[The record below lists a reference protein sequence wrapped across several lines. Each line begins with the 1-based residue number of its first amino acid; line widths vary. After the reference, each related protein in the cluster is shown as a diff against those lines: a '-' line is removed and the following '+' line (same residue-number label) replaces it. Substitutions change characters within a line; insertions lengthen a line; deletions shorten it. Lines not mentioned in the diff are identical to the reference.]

1 MTLRFRLGLFD
12 DPASQ
17 PYEHFSPDIVRS
29 SEHLAAALDST
40 EQGLV
45 LLKNE
50 KGTLPIPEGRKI
62 AVIGPHAASRGELL
76 GNYLGQICPGERQ
89 SFACVQ
95 TIFEALANL
104 TQQVTTAPGLPGIS
118 SEVDPK
124 ILAEAVATAKAAEY
138 IILALGREPAAS
150 ASVSIVQL
158 PLFTPPFQLHLR
170 RPGHCL
176 NRERGAGSP
185 HGDAAAWAVGSARC
199 HDRPEEAEL
208 FPPFSYF

>member
-1 MTLRFRLGLFD
+1 MDEALRHTLTLRFRLGLFD
-12 DPASQ
+12 DPAGQ

-76 GNYLGQICPGERQ
+76 GNYLGQICPGEKP
-89 SFACVQ
+89 SFGCVE

-104 TQQVTTAPGLPGIS
+104 TQDVTTAPGLSGIS
-118 SEVDPK
+118 SEADPK

-138 IILALGREPAAS
+138 IILALGRDPAAS
-150 ASVSIVQL
+150 TPSQPSCAGLDTASIEKEGQDRHTVILPPGQL
-158 PLFTPPFQLHLR
+158 TLLDAMIALK
-170 RPGHCL
+170 RP
-176 NRERGAGSP
+176 RPARF
-185 HGDAAAWAVGSARC
+185 AV
-199 HDRPEEAEL
+199 
-208 FPPFSYF
+208 

>member
-12 DPASQ
+12 DPAGQ

-76 GNYLGQICPGERQ
+76 GNYLGQICPGEKP
-89 SFACVQ
+89 SFGCVE

-104 TQQVTTAPGLPGIS
+104 TQDVTTAPGLSGIS
-118 SEVDPK
+118 SEADPK

-138 IILALGREPAAS
+138 IILALGRDPAAS
-150 ASVSIVQL
+150 TPSQPVSVQL
-158 PLFTPPFQLHLR
+158 LENLFTAPYQLLLR
-170 RPGHCL
+170 RPGHCIH
-176 NRERGAGSP
+176 RERGTGSP
-185 HGDAAAWAVGSARC
+185 HGDTAAWAADSA
-199 HDRPEEAEL
+199 
-208 FPPFSYF
+208 